1 MTPKLPINIYHYY
14 YRALQA
20 IYNAGKARDIFY
32 FKHGDALL
40 FALTCGQVLYAYTM
54 RPDTLPPDFYAF
66 MLKAARC
73 PKGALELNALNV
85 RGAPIKAADAISVV
99 KKLRPTQHA
108 LDFVHQLPSE
118 SDIVTW

>member
-1 MTPKLPINIYHYY
+1 
-14 YRALQA
+14 
-20 IYNAGKARDIFY
+20 
-32 FKHGDALL
+32 
-40 FALTCGQVLYAYTM
+40 M

-85 RGAPIKAADAISVV
+85 RGAPIRAEDAIAVV

-108 LDFVHQLPSE
+108 LDYVNQLASE